1 MSKHIILF
9 GSTTHLSQLEFASLY
24 PQLSLQ
30 ALGENLFLFDS
41 DISPVEMMATLGG
54 AIKIFQVLRAC
65 DPDLS
70 EADYLREAT
79 QLLVAIDSEPEF
91 TLTQAGKRQRQ
102 LNNAALKQELKAM
115 GHKSRYFASALT
127 DSAMVLHHPEA
138 IELLSVVADQLY
150 FARTVAVQN
159 INDWTLRDREKP
171 YADRRKG
178 MLPPKV
184 ARMMVNIAIG
194 QHPKHEAALLYDP
207 FCGTGTVLLEA
218 AMRGAAVYG
227 SDLDPAAVAGSQANL
242 AWLIETYQRPVQQR
256 VFQMDATH
264 VQPELFKAKIDL
276 LVTEPF
282 LGRQTPRD
290 SELANVFRGLEKM
303 YLGALKAF
311 TRILNDGALLVM
323 VFPLVTT
330 DKRQY
335 HLLSLID
342 KLQAK
347 GYNLVV
353 DPLVY
358 AREGARVARQI
369 VVLRF
374 DSNLRTK

>member
-1 MSKHIILF
+1 MFKFIILF
-9 GSTTHLSQLEFASLY
+9 GNTTRLSQLEFSSLY
-24 PQLSLQ
+24 PQFELQ
-30 ALGENLFLFDS
+30 ALGDNLFLFTSETDLAA
-41 DISPVEMMATLGG
+41 EMMASLGG
-54 AIKIFQVLRAC
+54 AIKIFQVLKEL
-65 DPDLS
+65 DPSIDDD
-70 EADYLREAT
+70 EYLREAT
-79 QLLVAIDSEPEF
+79 QLLAELDSEPEF
-91 TLTQAGKRQRQ
+91 TLTQAGKKQRSI
-102 LNNAALKQELKAM
+102 NNAQLKQELKAM
-115 GHKSRYFASALT
+115 GHKTRYFSSALT
-127 DSAMVLHHPEA
+127 DSAVVLHHPEV
-138 IELLSVVADQLY
+138 IELLSVVSERLY

-159 INDWTLRDREKP
+159 IDDWTLRDREKP

-194 QHPKHEAALLYDP
+194 QHPKHAEGLLYDP

-218 AMRGAAVYG
+218 AMRGVATYG
-227 SDLDPAAVAGSQANL
+227 SDLDQDAVKGSQANL
-242 AWLIETYQRPVQQR
+242 TWLSETYQLPVKQR

-264 VQPELFKAKIDL
+264 LQEELFKEKVDL

-290 SELANVFRGLEKM
+290 SELSNVFRGLEKM

-311 TRILNDGALLVM
+311 TRILGDGAIVVM

-330 DKRQY
+330 DKREY
-335 HLLSLID
+335 NLFGLID

-374 DSNLRTK
+374 DSSIK